1 MINQGE
7 KSPKERRRSGGFETG
22 ELPIPSVR
30 DVLRVAF
37 RHKYLVL
44 AMFVLAGFVGAGV
57 SLLLPEVWESEGR
70 ILLSDERGSLRI
82 NPAAEGMVTAAQD
95 FGRTGA
101 DAELA
106 ILTSQSL
113 AEEVVQKVGLDRV
126 LDLKE
131 GETLAEL
138 FKDDPNAEVAALRAA
153 TKKMLANAIMEPQG
167 GVIWC
172 VYRHSD
178 PWTARDVLHTWM
190 NSYVDRHIQVH
201 SSSAK
206 PELIQQQLDERKDD
220 LDKKETELND
230 FLVAHN
236 VAAVT
241 QELETTG
248 MQVSGLEERL
258 RESRAQIEAEKA
270 RIAVLEEALRGR
282 GDADIRP
289 MEMENPD
296 WTVLDEQL
304 RELDIEKRRLESRYV
319 NHPDLRAV
327 NIEIEKTKEARSKLP
342 RTIPRTLGA
351 AGDVDSLDPALQLQ
365 ASQVNLSGLQATETA
380 LTAQLEPLQ
389 ARLAKL
395 REVEPMAIRLE
406 REVAAARDLY
416 EAARNSLVLAQTS
429 QGLDAS
435 KVSNVRIVDPA
446 TLPDERT
453 SPRRKR
459 MTAMAAFAGL
469 VFGLGLAFVR
479 EFFDATIKS
488 RDEAEKKLGI
498 TVLAVVPQR
507 EFKKC
512 I

>member
-7 KSPKERRRSGGFETG
+7 KSPKGRRRSAGFETG

-30 DVLRVAF
+30 DVLRIAF
-37 RHKYLVL
+37 RHKALI
-44 AMFVLAGFVGAGV
+44 AAIFVLAGVAGAGV
-57 SLLLPEVWESEGR
+57 SMILPEVWESEGR

-82 NPAAEGMVTAAQD
+82 NPGAEGLVTAAQD

-113 AEEVVQKVGLDRV
+113 AEEVVMTVGLDRV

-131 GETLAEL
+131 GETIESL
-138 FKDDPNAEVAALRAA
+138 FEGDPNAEVAALRAA

-190 NSYVDRHIQVH
+190 NAYVDRHIQVH

-206 PELIQQQLDERKDD
+206 PEVIQEQLELRKRD
-220 LDKKETELND
+220 LDQKETDYND
-230 FLVAHN
+230 FLVAHSV
-236 VAAVT
+236 VAVS
-241 QELETTG
+241 QELDTAGGQTAR
-248 MQVSGLEERL
+248 LEELLGETRT
-258 RESRAQIEAEKA
+258 QIEAEKA
-270 RIAVLEEALRGR
+270 RIAVLEEALKGR
-282 GDADIRP
+282 GDAEIRP

-296 WTVLDEQL
+296 WTALDERL
-304 RELDIEKRRLESRYV
+304 RELDIEKRGLESRYV

-342 RTIPRTLGA
+342 RTIPRTLGT
-351 AGDVDSLDPALQLQ
+351 AGDMDSLDPALQLQ
-365 ASQVNLSGLQATETA
+365 ASQVNLSGLQATERT
-380 LTAQLEPLQ
+380 LMAQLEPLQ
-389 ARLAKL
+389 ARMIKL
-395 REVEPMAIRLE
+395 REVEPEAVRLE
-406 REVAAARDLY
+406 REVGAARSLY
-416 EAARNSLVLAQTS
+416 EAAQNSMVLAEAS

-446 TLPDERT
+446 TLPDERM

-459 MTAMAAFAGL
+459 LTAMAAFAGL
-469 VFGLGLAFVR
+469 VIGLGLAFVR

-498 TVLAVVPQR
+498 TVLAVVPER

>member
-1 MINQGE
+1 MINQAQ
-7 KSPKERRRSGGFETG
+7 KTPQERRRVGGFETG

-30 DVLRVAF
+30 DVLRIAF
-37 RHKYLVL
+37 RHKGLI
-44 AMFVLAGFVGAGV
+44 AAIFVLAGVVGAGV
-57 SLLLPEVWESEGR
+57 SLILPEVWESEGR

-82 NPAAEGMVTAAQD
+82 NAAAEGLVTAAQD

-113 AEEVVQKVGLDRV
+113 AEEVVLTIGLDRM

-131 GETLAEL
+131 GETIESL
-138 FKDDPNAEVAALRAA
+138 FEGDPNAEVAALRAA

-178 PWTARDVLHTWM
+178 PWTARDVLDTWM
-190 NSYVDRHIQVH
+190 NAYVDRHIQVH

-206 PELIQQQLDERKDD
+206 PELIQEQLDERKEH
-220 LDKKETELND
+220 LDRIETELNNYM
-230 FLVAHN
+230 VAHG

-241 QELETTG
+241 QELESTG
-248 MQVSGLEERL
+248 MRVAALEGRL
-258 RESRAQIEAEKA
+258 AETRTDIEAEKA
-270 RIAVLEEALRGR
+270 RIAVLKEALKGR
-282 GDADIRP
+282 GDAEIRP

-296 WTVLDEQL
+296 WTALDERL
-304 RELDIEKRRLESRYV
+304 RELDIQQRELSSRYV

-327 NIEIEKTKEARSKLP
+327 KIEIEETKAARDKLP
-342 RTIPRTLGA
+342 RSIPRTIGGS
-351 AGDVDSLDPALQLQ
+351 GDVDALDPALQLQ
-365 ASQVNLSGLQATETA
+365 AAQVNLSGLQATEA
-380 LTAQLEPLQ
+380 NLTEQLVPARAQM
-389 ARLAKL
+389 AKL
-395 REVEPMAIRLE
+395 REVEPTVIRLE
-406 REVAAARDLY
+406 REVTAARDLY
-416 EAARNSLVLAQTS
+416 EAAQSSLVQAQTS
-429 QGLDAS
+429 EALDAS
-435 KVSNVRIVDPA
+435 KVSNVRIVDAA
-446 TLPDERT
+446 TLPDERM

-459 MTAMAAFAGL
+459 LTAMAAFAGL
-469 VFGLGLAFVR
+469 VIGLGLAFVR

-498 TVLAVVPQR
+498 TVLAVVPER